1 MPRHGADTGIP
12 AGGPSPEQPAD
23 ASEEIASISYTSGYH
38 RAQFLATLTALGIA
52 QVPSPIVE
60 IPGVEKSAV
69 YKINPDSSVETLWS
83 SKEENVYSMVVEPNG
98 GIVFSTDAQGRVYRL
113 NPDRK
118 ASLLVET
125 SEGEAT
131 RLLQDQGGLL
141 AATGDM
147 GKLPVI
153 RVLATMSRPR

>member
-1 MPRHGADTGIP
+1 MCTAWWWNRMAESFFPPTRRG
-12 AGGPSPEQPAD
+12 E
-23 ASEEIASISYTSGYH
+23 SIG
-38 RAQFLATLTALGIA
+38 
-52 QVPSPIVE
+52 
-60 IPGVEKSAV
+60 
-69 YKINPDSSVETLWS
+69 
-83 SKEENVYSMVVEPNG
+83 
-98 GIVFSTDAQGRVYRL
+98 L

-147 GKLPVI
+147 GKLFRFGFGGGRKWQLRI
-153 RVLATMSRPR
+153 AGA

>member
-1 MPRHGADTGIP
+1 M
-12 AGGPSPEQPAD
+12 
-23 ASEEIASISYTSGYH
+23 
-38 RAQFLATLTALGIA
+38 L
-52 QVPSPIVE
+52 
-60 IPGVEKSAV
+60 
-69 YKINPDSSVETLWS
+69 
-83 SKEENVYSMVVEPNG
+83 VEPSG

-131 RLLQDQGGLL
+131 RLLQAQGGLL

-147 GKLPVI
+147 GKLF
-153 RVLATMSRPR
+153 RLATAEGTSGKYESPVHDAGTAARWGRISWRGPAGKTRPSTPPRHFPRPGKTVSGLLAAPFCP

>member
-1 MPRHGADTGIP
+1 M
-12 AGGPSPEQPAD
+12 
-23 ASEEIASISYTSGYH
+23 
-38 RAQFLATLTALGIA
+38 L
-52 QVPSPIVE
+52 VE
-60 IPGVEKSAV
+60 RS
-69 YKINPDSSVETLWS
+69 
-83 SKEENVYSMVVEPNG
+83 G

-131 RLLQDQGGLL
+131 RLLQAQSGLL

-147 GKLPVI
+147 GKLF
-153 RVLATMSRPR
+153 RLATAEGSSGNYESPVHDAGTAARWGRISWRGPAGKARLSTPPRTSLPPQQNWGDLARAPFDTKN